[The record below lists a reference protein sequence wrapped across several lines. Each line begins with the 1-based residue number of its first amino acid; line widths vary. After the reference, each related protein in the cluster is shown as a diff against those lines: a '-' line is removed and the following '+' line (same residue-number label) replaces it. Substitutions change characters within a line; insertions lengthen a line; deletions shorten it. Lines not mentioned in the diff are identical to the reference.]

1 MQKHRGLRKQ
11 HVALGLEQRVPRVGE
26 VVVKNWVEYE
36 SQDLTMR
43 LYSVLVRGMNLYTE
57 DNEKS
62 LDSN

>member
-43 LYSVLVRGMNLYTE
+43 LYSVLVRGMNLYIE